1 MSKLWLKHQKFLKGN
16 AGFSLVELII
26 VIAIMAAL
34 VAILAPQY
42 IKYVDKAREQADET
56 AISEVRHICEVSLA
70 DEDVYNE
77 VITGS
82 ATALTISIAA
92 DGTISGAGTELT
104 AAITDALGSMDAGAL
119 TSKAYKSGTSFTID
133 RVNGTLSAMTTGNY

>member
-42 IKYVDKAREQADET
+42 IKYVEKSRVQADET
-56 AISEVRHICEVSLA
+56 CASEILGACKVAASDPAVSLTKSTTYTFA
-70 DEDVYNE
+70 WNGAATLTTNAATDGNANLK
-77 VITGS
+77 S
-82 ATALTISIAA
+82 AV
-92 DGTISGAGTELT
+92 
-104 AAITDALGSMDAGAL
+104 TDALGSLPTIKSSAHSGGTYTVSIIVDA
-119 TSKAYKSGTSFTID
+119 SGTATVS
-133 RVNGTLSAMTTGNY
+133 GTW